1 VLSEQ
6 VRPLAISHQI
16 EFAPPNSITAALGAD
31 QDCTQAAIELRCGN
45 RYRIMLNRLTAKRKI
60 FVAIIVQT
68 KSANRACPAKTY
80 ERCAEFR

>member
-31 QDCTQAAIELRCGN
+31 QDCTQAAIERRCGN
-45 RYRIMLNRLTAKRKI
+45 CYRVMLNRLGAGRKI
-60 FVAIIVQT
+60 FVFAPRRVL
-68 KSANRACPAKTY
+68 ALL
-80 ERCAEFR
+80 

>member
-6 VRPLAISHQI
+6 VRPLATSHQI

-45 RYRIMLNRLTAKRKI
+45 RYRVMLNRLAAKGKI
-60 FVAIIVQT
+60 FIFAPTAFSRCYSWVQSVF
-68 KSANRACPAKTY
+68 KRD
-80 ERCAEFR
+80 RRRD